1 MKQVNIGV
9 GHGLAVF
16 VDDGTRQMT
25 LGLVGTLHSDF
36 PVRYAHT
43 YGIETYH
50 LADGIGNSLATNGGG
65 DAEVFQFIVKEVDF
79 VVCGLGIQLAQGIAE
94 RHIIIFTRD
103 AHSRRTVAYP

>member
-43 YGIETYH
+43 YGIEAYH

-65 DAEVFQFIVKEVDF
+65 DAEVLQFVVEEVDF
-79 VVCGLGIQLAQGIAE
+79 VVCGLGIQLA
-94 RHIIIFTRD
+94 
-103 AHSRRTVAYP
+103 